1 MDQPL
6 SPLAASIDEP
16 ATLFM
21 ARRSRELK
29 AQGRDVID
37 LSLGEPDHSP
47 PAFVLEAAHAAVDG
61 PWHKYPPVNG
71 FLDLRQAIAAKFKRD
86 NDLAFSPEQ
95 IVVSTGAKQSV
106 MNAVMSLVGPGDEVV
121 IPAPYWVTYAEQ
133 VRMAGGTPVIVPST
147 IDEDWKPPIA
157 RIAAAITQRTRLLMF
172 SSPCN
177 PSGSVLSA
185 RELTDLAAVVAKHD
199 DLFVISDEIYEH
211 IVFQGRH
218 RSFAT
223 MPGMMERTVTVNGL
237 SKAFAMT
244 GWRLGYLAAPEWIA
258 KACGKVQG
266 QFTSGANSIAQ
277 RVTLACMQA
286 DPALLAPMRSDFL
299 RRRDLVVHGLAG
311 VPGLRCNRPMGAFYV
326 LPDVSAWLGR
336 THEGR
341 TITTTEDLCMTLLD
355 GAGVAVVDGDAF
367 GAPGTIR
374 ISYATADA
382 KLTEA
387 IQRLRSFGER
397 LQA

>member
-1 MDQPL
+1 MC
-6 SPLAASIDEP
+6 I
-16 ATLFM
+16 
-21 ARRSRELK
+21 
-29 AQGRDVID
+29 RDR
-37 LSLGEPDHSP
+37 
-47 PAFVLEAAHAAVDG
+47 
-61 PWHKYPPVNG
+61 Y
-71 FLDLRQAIAAKFKRD
+71 IAA
-86 NDLAFSPEQ
+86 
-95 IVVSTGAKQSV
+95 
-106 MNAVMSLVGPGDEVV
+106 
-121 IPAPYWVTYAEQ
+121 PA
-133 VRMAGGTPVIVPST
+133 
-147 IDEDWKPPIA
+147 
-157 RIAAAITQRTRLLMF
+157 
-172 SSPCN
+172 
-177 PSGSVLSA
+177 
-185 RELTDLAAVVAKHD
+185 
-199 DLFVISDEIYEH
+199 
-211 IVFQGRH
+211 
-218 RSFAT
+218 
-223 MPGMMERTVTVNGL
+223 
-237 SKAFAMT
+237 
-244 GWRLGYLAAPEWIA
+244 WIA
-258 KACGKVQG
+258 KACNTVQG